1 MGFFMNPFF
10 YIELFLFTL
19 RKSSDFMIIAAFLIF
34 IIHNILHRFG

>member
-10 YIELFLFTL
+10 CIELFTQ

-34 IIHNILHRFG
+34 IIHNILHRLR